1 MLPLPP
7 PFLTTLDLENL
18 SLSRSSKCIKHCIM
32 KIKVE
37 SQLIPQFT
45 TSYYYEIDEETGQEI
60 PIRRQGRNRKSREN
74 SQKHK
79 DVWKAWEQNVQEV
92 EPCCE
97 DRVLVEDHNNG
108 DVICTSCGEVDR
120 TQGGLGFQKNTLVL
134 FKKSPPYRR
143 VVHWRQRRAELKC
156 IDPKLSEFMLVKIER
171 ELYGPE
177 REEKYPGDSTTWG
190 KRTFSNV
197 LHALGYPRKLAC
209 RWIQIRE
216 RLNFLP
222 ARPIV
227 PDELLKRVE
236 FRYDCIQ
243 RIFDQTLCTRNKE
256 LLKKR
261 SEIDKCRQDEANS
274 ILPHWKGLYRRNIP
288 NINYLF
294 VQMVRLD
301 SEEWFHEL
309 LPWFPQLSGEDQPS
323 LNNMRWS
330 VLLGECRKHYPVYS
344 NPKGGKDP
352 DEEPIFFNWDYKP
365 LDLFHVLVESNK
377 FL

>member
-1 MLPLPP
+1 M
-7 PFLTTLDLENL
+7 
-18 SLSRSSKCIKHCIM
+18 K

-37 SQLIPQFT
+37 PDIPQYT
-45 TSYYYEIDEETGQEI
+45 SSYYYEIDEQTGEEI

-79 DVWKAWEQNVQEV
+79 EVWKAWEQNISPVA
-92 EPCCE
+92 PCCE
-97 DRVLVEDHNNG
+97 DCVLVEDHTNG
-108 DVICTSCGEVDR
+108 DVICTSCGEVDS
-120 TQGGLGFQKNTLVL
+120 TQGGLGFQENTLVL

-143 VVHWRQRRAELKC
+143 VVHFRQRRAEIKC
-156 IDPKLSEFMLVKIER
+156 IDPKLSEFMLVKIEK
-171 ELYGPE
+171 ELYGPDRAE
-177 REEKYPGDSTTWG
+177 RYPGDSTTWG

-197 LHALGYPRKLAC
+197 LDALGYPRKLAC

-216 RLNFLP
+216 RLDFLP
-222 ARPIV
+222 TRPDV

-243 RIFDQTLCTRNKE
+243 RVFDQTLCTRNHRYMME
-256 LLKKR
+256 QRKKTK
-261 SEIDKCRQDEANS
+261 SEIRQGKTEEAYS
-274 ILPHWKGLYRRNIP
+274 MLPRWKGLYRRNIP

-301 SEEWFHEL
+301 TEEWFHEL

-323 LNNMRWS
+323 LNNMRWR
-330 VLLGECRKHYPVYS
+330 VLLDECRKLYPVYS

-352 DEEPIFFNWDYKP
+352 DGEPIYFNWDYKP
-365 LDLFHVLVESNK
+365 LSLFHVLVESNK